1 MKNKKVILS
10 IVAGLVIAS
19 AVIAWLMLS
28 GDKPVNINM
37 GNGVSA
43 QLNASLKD
51 SVLKREKDGKPLWEF
66 TVEQAINDRQ
76 RNVAVLKGIKGKV
89 YRKDGGYIDIS
100 ADKGEVAMNKNDFT
114 LEGKVKAVLNTGG
127 NFAADKV
134 IWQQKNEHITALGH
148 VKVVKD
154 AYTAVADEVRTTS
167 AFQKFN
173 LKGHA
178 KVTKGGE

>member
-1 MKNKKVILS
+1 MKNKTTILS
-10 IVAGLVIAS
+10 IVAGIVVAGCL
-19 AVIAWLMLS
+19 IAWLMLS
-28 GDKPVNINM
+28 GDKPVNVPL

-43 QLNASLKD
+43 QLNASLKN
-51 SVLKREKDGKPLWEF
+51 SVLQREKDGQKLWEF
-66 TVEQAINDRQ
+66 TVAEVINDKAK
-76 RNVAVLKGIKGKV
+76 NTAYLKGIKGKV

-114 LEGKVKAVLNTGG
+114 LEGKVKSVLNTGG

>member
-1 MKNKKVILS
+1 M
-10 IVAGLVIAS
+10 
-19 AVIAWLMLS
+19 
-28 GDKPVNINM
+28 
-37 GNGVSA
+37 
-43 QLNASLKD
+43 
-51 SVLKREKDGKPLWEF
+51 
-66 TVEQAINDRQ
+66 
-76 RNVAVLKGIKGKV
+76 
-89 YRKDGGYIDIS
+89 
-100 ADKGEVAMNKNDFT
+100 
-114 LEGKVKAVLNTGG
+114 EGKVKAVLNTGG